1 MTEAKARNGRANNS
15 RSARRMAREFALQ
28 GVYAWLLRGGSDLG
42 ELGEIDAHVRDGED
56 FDQADTQWYQT
67 LLQGAARQAE
77 SLRASF
83 VPYIDRP
90 LAELSPIEHAILLIG
105 SYELVH
111 HVEVPYRVAINEA
124 VELAKSFGGTDG
136 YRFVNGVLDK
146 LAAEVRASEVQSVA
160 RR

>member
-1 MTEAKARNGRANNS
+1 
-15 RSARRMAREFALQ
+15 
-28 GVYAWLLRGGSDLG
+28 
-42 ELGEIDAHVRDGED
+42 DA
-56 FDQADTQWYQT
+56 QWYQT
-67 LLQGAARQAE
+67 LLQGAATQAVE
-77 SLRASF
+77 LRERF

-90 LAELSPIEHAILLIG
+90 LGELSPIEHAVLLIG
-105 SYELVH
+105 SFELVR

-146 LAAEVRASEVQSVA
+146 LAAEVRAPEVQATA